1 MNNQPKF
8 DPETGRP
15 LTEQPA
21 APANVQP
28 TPQPNTTEAFIQ
40 AQAGNN
46 TFTPAPETAAPP
58 ARSAN
63 GWAIASLICGI
74 LSLVICTCCCGGTGW
89 IPLLLGIAAIVTA
102 ILSRNGQKMSGMAVG
117 GLVCGIVAVV
127 LSLVVLALGLFAFDD
142 NFWMNFSD
150 EFLTEFEANLPEGY
164 ESFLPE
170 DYYQYIE

>member
-15 LTEQPA
+15 LTGEPA
-21 APANVQP
+21 SPANTQP
-28 TPQPNTTEAFIQ
+28 SPQPNTTTAFNH
-40 AQAGNN
+40 AGGS
-46 TFTPAPETAAPP
+46 TFTPAAETVAPP

-102 ILSRNGQKMSGMAVG
+102 VVSRKGQKMSGMAVG
-117 GLVCGIVAVV
+117 GLVCGIIA
-127 LSLVVLALGLFAFDD
+127 VVLALAVLVMGLFVFDE
-142 NFWMNFSD
+142 NFWMNFEE
-150 EFLTEFEANLPEGY
+150 EFLAEI
-164 ESFLPE
+164 ESSMPE
-170 DYYQYIE
+170 DFYQYIE